1 MKEAEGIKKTQLE
14 QARSQADEI
23 AQLKKKYSSLEND
36 SSEASALKDQIKL
49 KEACFV
55 GHLHLTK
62 ILEAEE
68 YKAFSKKR
76 EAMVDELMSSDEHE
90 GHKKYESAADAQADM
105 DKYAQEWKTLFDKWN
120 ECEHQVH
127 VALINGDDLDD
138 YVVKSV
144 NLMRDVKT
152 VYEKSY
158 HAMMEI
164 DRFEKLSGN

>member
-23 AQLKKKYSSLEND
+23 AQLKEKYSSLESD

-76 EAMVDELMSSDEHE
+76 EALMEKFMAFDENEDR
-90 GHKKYESAADAQADM
+90 KKYESAADAQADIN
-105 DKYAQEWKTLFDKWN
+105 KYAQEWNTLLDKWS
-120 ECEHQVH
+120 ECEHQVY

-144 NLMRDVKT
+144 DLMHDVKA